1 MSQSPGKALVVLA
14 IYVGV
19 HAIESYV
26 TIPLVMANRVRLQ
39 PAMVAIG
46 VILIGEVF
54 GFIGLFVAVPIL
66 SLVVILVD
74 ELWVK
79 PLEERRGIAPAS
91 DGELAEAVSGEV
103 RGPPAEMQPAEI
115 GRPG

>member
-1 MSQSPGKALVVLA
+1 
-14 IYVGV
+14 
-19 HAIESYV
+19 V

-46 VILIGEVF
+46 VIVIGEVF
-54 GFIGLFVAVPIL
+54 GFIGLFVAMPIL

-91 DGELAEAVSGEV
+91 DGEFTQAVVSPDLPDRPAEV
-103 RGPPAEMQPAEI
+103 RGA
-115 GRPG
+115 